1 MSGSEYGNSTS
12 NEQSDATGQGK
23 PPLRKDEV
31 AIIEEKLEQWMG
43 ADATKRK
50 SIFKD
55 IAHSIQHLDANKT
68 LKSHHW
74 VTKKKVSV
82 SQSCKCQL
90 IIDFCRPSRTGC
102 TTTVGLKR
110 KSSWSN
116 MVVGG
121 MPDGYSKT
129 STRTK

>member
-12 NEQSDATGQGK
+12 DEQSDATGQGK

-55 IAHSIQHLDANKT
+55 IAHSIQSLDANKT

-74 VTKKKVSV
+74 VTKKKAIQNWLYTHSWTR
-82 SQSCKCQL
+82 KKKQL
-90 IIDFCRPSRTGC
+90 
-102 TTTVGLKR
+102 V
-110 KSSWSN
+110 N

-121 MPDGYSKT
+121 MPDGYLKT
-129 STRTK
+129 GTRTK